1 MAATVRGGA
10 AFKQRLAQIAS
21 DLSSGKSLKVGF
33 LADATYD
40 DGTPV
45 ALVAAANEFGK
56 MVVTREGESYF
67 QLPRP
72 FFRNM
77 ISANSGQWPGDFSQL
92 IRSSNYDTR
101 IALGLMGER
110 IKNQLQGSIR
120 EFNSPPLAE
129 STIKSKGFDKPLIDT
144 DHMLNSVDYAVDGGD
159 E

>member
-1 MAATVRGGA
+1 MATTVRGGT
-10 AFKQRLAQIAS
+10 AFKQRLTQIAS
-21 DLSSGKSLKVGF
+21 NLSSGKSLKVGF

-56 MVVTREGESYF
+56 MVMTKAGEYYF

-77 ISANSGQWPGDFSQL
+77 ISANSAQWPGEFSQL
-92 IRSSNYDTR
+92 IRSSNYDAR
-101 IALGLMGER
+101 LALGLMGER
-110 IKNQLQGSIR
+110 IKSQLQESIR
-120 EFNSPPLAE
+120 ELNSPPLAE
-129 STIKSKGFDKPLIDT
+129 STIKHKGFDKPLIDS

>member
-1 MAATVRGGA
+1 MSSIVRGGA
-10 AFKQRLAQIAS
+10 AFKERLAQITAS
-21 DLSSGKSLKVGF
+21 LSTGKSLKVGF
-33 LADATYD
+33 LSGATYD

-56 MVVTREGESYF
+56 MVTTKTGESYF

-77 ISANSGQWPGDFSQL
+77 ISANSTQWPGEFSQL
-92 IRSSNYDTR
+92 IRASNFDAR
-101 IALGLMGER
+101 LSLGLMGER

-129 STIKSKGFDKPLIDT
+129 STIKRKGFDKPLIDS
-144 DHMLNSVDYAVDGGD
+144 DHMLNSVDYSVEGGD
-159 E
+159 R

>member
-1 MAATVRGGA
+1 MAATVRGGT
-10 AFKQRLAQIAS
+10 AFKQSLAQIAS
-21 DLSSGKSLKVGF
+21 NLSSGKSLKVGF
-33 LADATYD
+33 LADATYE

-77 ISANSGQWPGDFSQL
+77 ISAKSGQWPGDFSQL
-92 IRSSNYDTR
+92 IRSSNYDART
-101 IALGLMGER
+101 ALGLMGER

-129 STIKSKGFDKPLIDT
+129 STIKRKGFDKPLIDS
-144 DHMLNSVDYAVDGGD
+144 DHMLNSVDYAVDGG
-159 E
+159 EE

>member
-1 MAATVRGGA
+1 MASSVRGGA
-10 AFKQRLAQIAS
+10 AFRQRLAQVSA
-21 DLSSGKSLKVGF
+21 DLSSGKNLKVGF
-33 LADATYD
+33 LADATYE

-56 MVVTREGESYF
+56 TVVTREGESYF

-77 ISANSGQWPGDFSQL
+77 ISANSAQWAGEFSQL
-92 IRSSNYDTR
+92 IRSSNHDAR
-101 IALGLMGER
+101 VALGLMGER
-110 IKNQLQGSIR
+110 IKGQLQGAIR

-129 STIKSKGFDKPLIDT
+129 ATIKRKGFDKPLIDSG
-144 DHMLNSVDYAVDGGD
+144 HMLNSVDYAVDGGD

>member
-1 MAATVRGGA
+1 MVTTVRGGA

-21 DLSSGKSLKVGF
+21 GLSSGKSLKVGF
-33 LADATYD
+33 LADATYA

-77 ISANSGQWPGDFSQL
+77 ISAQSGQWPGDFSQL
-92 IRSSNYDTR
+92 IRSSN
-101 IALGLMGER
+101 
-110 IKNQLQGSIR
+110 
-120 EFNSPPLAE
+120 
-129 STIKSKGFDKPLIDT
+129 
-144 DHMLNSVDYAVDGGD
+144 
-159 E
+159 

>member
-21 DLSSGKSLKVGF
+21 NLSSGKSLKVGF
-33 LADATYD
+33 LADATYA
-40 DGTPV
+40 DGTQV

-77 ISANSGQWPGDFSQL
+77 ISAKSGQWPGDFSQL
-92 IRSSNYDTR
+92 IRSSNYDAR